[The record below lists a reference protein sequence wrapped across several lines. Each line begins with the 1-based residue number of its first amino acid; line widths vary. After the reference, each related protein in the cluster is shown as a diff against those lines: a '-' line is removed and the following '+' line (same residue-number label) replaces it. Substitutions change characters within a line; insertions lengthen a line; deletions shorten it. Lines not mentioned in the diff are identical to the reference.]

1 MLLCN
6 KSCYVI
12 NPSPWEF
19 MSWDEIEKRPE
30 KKETTPDLLTSE
42 DPGSYNPGTHWKR
55 MPCWN
60 PT

>member
-1 MLLCN
+1 MC
-6 KSCYVI
+6 CYVI

-19 MSWDEIEKRPE
+19 MSWDEIEKRPK
-30 KKETTPDLLTSE
+30 KKEITPDLLTSE
-42 DPGSYNPGTHWKR
+42 DPDSYNPGTHWKR